1 MNERSECQPDRAQ
14 PSINERSECQ
24 PDRAQPSMTEVRNY
38 IRGEWVAVRQ
48 GREIEVR
55 NPADQDEVVG
65 KGFLAS
71 KREAEAAIAAAS
83 EAASAWSRMPAPRR
97 GEIVERA
104 GDLLRA
110 EQDDVARLLTRE
122 EGKTL
127 AEAKGEIYRAYNVL
141 NYTAGQSR
149 RMGGLTIPSELPKN
163 FAYTV
168 RQPLGV
174 VALITPWNFPICIPA
189 WKIAPALVAGN
200 TVIFKP
206 SSTTPLT
213 AARLVEIFERA
224 GLPPGVLNLLVGG
237 SSEVGEV
244 LTRDERVRGIS
255 FTGSTDNGTQI
266 YTACAARG
274 VKAQC
279 EMGGKNPVI
288 VLEDADLN
296 LAADGI
302 VSGAFG
308 STGQRC
314 TATSRAILQDSIA
327 DDLIARMVERISR
340 WKIGNGLDADVQMG
354 PLVSAQQL
362 QTVEQ
367 YIEIGKREGAKL
379 VAGGGRPSGLT
390 RGFFIEPTI
399 FDNVRP
405 EHRLAREEIFGP
417 VLSVIR
423 AANYEEALE
432 FANTS
437 QYGLTS
443 SIYTNDAGRVF
454 DFCERIETGMVH
466 VNSPTVG
473 GEAQIPFGGMKS
485 SGVGEREQGPSA
497 LDFYSDVKVIYID
510 FTGAARTS
518 NFY

>member
-1 MNERSECQPDRAQ
+1 
-14 PSINERSECQ
+14 
-24 PDRAQPSMTEVRNY
+24 MTEVRNY
-38 IRGEWVAVRQ
+38 IRGEWVSIRQ

-55 NPADQDEVVG
+55 NPADQDELLG

-71 KREAEAAIAAAS
+71 AHEAEAAITAAS
-83 EAASAWSRMPAPRR
+83 EALPAWSHMPAPKR

-122 EGKTL
+122 EGKTFG
-127 AEAKGEIYRAYNVL
+127 EAKGEIYRAYNVI

-163 FAYTV
+163 FAYTM

-213 AARLVEIFERA
+213 AAKLVEIFERA
-224 GLPPGVLNLLVGG
+224 GLPAGVLNLLVG
-237 SSEVGEV
+237 SSSDVGDL
-244 LTRDERVRGIS
+244 LTRDRRVKGIS
-255 FTGSTDNGTQI
+255 FTGSSENGTQI
-266 YTACAARG
+266 YATCASRG

-288 VLEDADLN
+288 VLEDADFD
-296 LAADGI
+296 LAVDGI

-327 DDLIARMVERISR
+327 DKVVERMADRVSK
-340 WKIGNGLDADVQMG
+340 WKLGNGLEPDVQMG

-362 QTVEQ
+362 KTVQE
-367 YIEIGKREGAKL
+367 YIEIGKREGARL
-379 VAGGGRPSGLT
+379 VTGGGRPSGLA
-390 RGFFIEPTI
+390 RGFFVEPTI
-399 FDNVRP
+399 FDRVRP
-405 EHRLAREEIFGP
+405 EHRIAREEIFGP

-423 AANYEEALE
+423 AKDYEQAME
-432 FANTS
+432 FANAS
-437 QYGLTS
+437 DYGLTS
-443 SIYTNDAGRVF
+443 SIYTNDAGRIF
-454 DFCERIETGMVH
+454 DFCERMDAGMVH

-497 LDFYSDVKVIYID
+497 LDFYTDVKVVYID
-510 FTGAARTS
+510 YTGAARTS
-518 NFY
+518 KFY

>member
-1 MNERSECQPDRAQ
+1 ML
-14 PSINERSECQ
+14 
-24 PDRAQPSMTEVRNY
+24 EVRNY
-38 IRGEWVAVRQ
+38 IRGEWISVRE

-55 NPADQDEVVG
+55 NPADQDEVIG

-71 KREAEAAIAAAS
+71 RREAETAIAAAG
-83 EAASAWSRMPAPRR
+83 EALPAWSRMPAPKR

-104 GDLLRA
+104 ADLLRA

-122 EGKTL
+122 EGKTF
-127 AEAKGEIYRAYNVL
+127 ADARGEIYRAYNVL

-149 RMGGLTIPSELPKN
+149 RMGGVTIPSELPKN

-200 TVIFKP
+200 TVVFKP

-213 AARLVEIFERA
+213 AARLVDIFERA
-224 GLPPGVLNLLVGG
+224 GLPPGVLNLLVG
-237 SSEVGEV
+237 SSADVGD
-244 LTRDERVRGIS
+244 LLMSDSRIRGIS
-255 FTGSTDNGTQI
+255 FTGSTENGTQI
-266 YTACAARG
+266 YTSCASRG
-274 VKAQC
+274 IKAQC

-288 VLEDADLN
+288 VLEDADLD

-327 DDLIARMVERISR
+327 DDMVARLRDRVSK
-340 WKIGNGLDADVQMG
+340 WKVGNGLDPDVQMG
-354 PLVSAQQL
+354 PLVSQQQL
-362 QTVEQ
+362 KTVQQ
-367 YIEIGKREGAKL
+367 YIEIGKSEGAKL
-379 VAGGGRPSGLT
+379 VTGGGKPSGVP

-405 EHRLAREEIFGP
+405 ESRIAREEIFGP

-423 AANYEEALE
+423 AKSYEQAIE
-432 FANTS
+432 FANMS
-437 QYGLTS
+437 AFGLTS
-443 SIYTNDAGRVF
+443 SIYTNDAGRIF

-466 VNSPTVG
+466 VNSPTMG

-485 SGVGEREQGPSA
+485 SGIGEREQGPSA
-497 LDFYSDVKVIYID
+497 LDFYTDVKVIYID

-518 NFY
+518 KFY

>member
-1 MNERSECQPDRAQ
+1 M
-14 PSINERSECQ
+14 I
-24 PDRAQPSMTEVRNY
+24 EVRNY
-38 IRGEWVAVRQ
+38 IRGEWISMRH

-55 NPADQDEVVG
+55 NPADQDELLG
-65 KGFLAS
+65 KGILAS
-71 KREAEAAIAAAS
+71 AREAEAAIAAAA
-83 EAASAWSRMPAPRR
+83 EALPVWARMPAPKR

-104 GDLLRA
+104 ADLLRA
-110 EQDDVARLLTRE
+110 EQDEVARLLTKE
-122 EGKTL
+122 EGKTF

-149 RMGGLTIPSELPKN
+149 RMGGTTIPSELPKN
-163 FAYTV
+163 FAYTM

-174 VALITPWNFPICIPA
+174 VALVTPWNFPICIPA

-224 GLPPGVLNLLVGG
+224 GVPPGVLNLLAG
-237 SSEVGEV
+237 SSSDIGDL
-244 LTRDERVRGIS
+244 LTRDRRVRGIS
-255 FTGSTDNGTQI
+255 FTGSSENGTQI
-266 YTACAARG
+266 YATCAARG

-279 EMGGKNPVI
+279 EMGGKNPVV
-288 VLEDADLN
+288 VLEDADLA

-314 TATSRAILQDSIA
+314 TATSRAIVQESVA
-327 DDLIARMVERISR
+327 DELMNQMMERISKWR
-340 WKIGNGLDADVQMG
+340 LGNGLEPDVQMG
-354 PLVSAQQL
+354 PLVTAQQRK
-362 QTVEQ
+362 TVEE

-379 VAGGGRPSGLT
+379 AIGGGRPSGLS
-390 RGFFIEPTI
+390 RGFFVEPTI
-399 FDNVRP
+399 FDCVQPDYRI
-405 EHRLAREEIFGP
+405 AREEIFGP

-423 AANYEEALE
+423 AKDYEQAVE

-437 QYGLTS
+437 DYGLTS
-443 SIYTNDAGRVF
+443 SIYTNDAARIF
-454 DFCERIETGMVH
+454 DFCERIEAGMVH

-485 SGVGEREQGPSA
+485 SGVGEREQGPTA
-497 LDFYSDVKVIYID
+497 LDFYTDLKVVYID
-510 FTGAARTS
+510 YTGAARTS
-518 NFY
+518 KFY

>member
-1 MNERSECQPDRAQ
+1 M
-14 PSINERSECQ
+14 I
-24 PDRAQPSMTEVRNY
+24 EVRNY
-38 IRGEWVAVRQ
+38 IRGEWISMRH

-55 NPADQDEVVG
+55 NPADQDELLG
-65 KGFLAS
+65 KGILAS
-71 KREAEAAIAAAS
+71 AREAEAAIAAAA
-83 EAASAWSRMPAPRR
+83 EALPVWARMPAPKR

-104 GDLLRA
+104 ADLLRA
-110 EQDDVARLLTRE
+110 EQDEVARLLTKE
-122 EGKTL
+122 EGKTF

-149 RMGGLTIPSELPKN
+149 RMGGTTIPSELPKN
-163 FAYTV
+163 FAYTM

-174 VALITPWNFPICIPA
+174 VALVTPWNFPICIPA

-224 GLPPGVLNLLVGG
+224 GVPPGVLNLLAG
-237 SSEVGEV
+237 SSSDIGDL
-244 LTRDERVRGIS
+244 LTRDRRVRGIS
-255 FTGSTDNGTQI
+255 FTGSSENGTQI
-266 YTACAARG
+266 YATCAARG

-279 EMGGKNPVI
+279 EMGGKNPVV
-288 VLEDADLN
+288 VLEDADLA

-314 TATSRAILQDSIA
+314 TATSRAIVQESVA
-327 DDLIARMVERISR
+327 DELMNQMMERISKWR
-340 WKIGNGLDADVQMG
+340 LGNGLEPDVQMG
-354 PLVSAQQL
+354 PLVTAQQRK
-362 QTVEQ
+362 TVEE

-379 VAGGGRPSGLT
+379 AIGGGRPSGLS
-390 RGFFIEPTI
+390 RGFFVEPTI
-399 FDNVRP
+399 FDCVQPDYRI
-405 EHRLAREEIFGP
+405 AREEIFGP

-423 AANYEEALE
+423 AKDYEQAVE

-437 QYGLTS
+437 DYGLTS
-443 SIYTNDAGRVF
+443 SIYTNDAARIF
-454 DFCERIETGMVH
+454 DFCERIEAGMVH

-485 SGVGEREQGPSA
+485 SGVGEREQGPTA
-497 LDFYSDVKVIYID
+497 LDFYTDLKVVYID
-510 FTGAARTS
+510 YTGAARTGK
-518 NFY
+518 FY

>member
-1 MNERSECQPDRAQ
+1 M
-14 PSINERSECQ
+14 I
-24 PDRAQPSMTEVRNY
+24 EVRNY
-38 IRGEWVAVRQ
+38 IRGEWISIRH

-55 NPADQDEVVG
+55 NPADQNELVG
-65 KGFLAS
+65 KGYLAS
-71 KREAEAAIAAAS
+71 AREAESVVAAAS
-83 EAASAWSRMPAPRR
+83 EALPAWSRMPAPKR

-122 EGKTL
+122 EGKTV

-149 RMGGLTIPSELPKN
+149 RLSGITIPSELPKN
-163 FAYTV
+163 FAYTM

-174 VALITPWNFPICIPA
+174 VSLITPWNFPICIPA

-200 TVIFKP
+200 TVVFKP

-213 AARLVEIFERA
+213 AAKLVEIFERA
-224 GLPPGVLNLLVGG
+224 GLPPGVLNLLVAG
-237 SSEVGEV
+237 SGDVGDI
-244 LTRDERVRGIS
+244 LTHDPRVRGVS
-255 FTGSTDNGTQI
+255 FTGSSENGTRI
-266 YTACAARG
+266 YSSCAARG

-288 VLEDADLN
+288 VLEDADLD

-314 TATSRAILQDSIA
+314 TATSRAVLQDPIA
-327 DDLIARMVERISR
+327 DQVVARIVDRVSK
-340 WKIGNGLDADVQMG
+340 WKIGNGLDPDVQMG

-362 QTVEQ
+362 KTVEQ
-367 YIEIGKREGAKL
+367 YIEAGKRDGAKL
-379 VAGGGRPSGLT
+379 VIGGRRPPGFE
-390 RGFFIEPTI
+390 RGFFLEPTV
-399 FDNVRP
+399 FDHVKP
-405 EHRLAREEIFGP
+405 EHRIAREEIFGP

-423 AANYEEALE
+423 ARDYEEAIAA
-432 FANTS
+432 ANAS
-437 QYGLTS
+437 EYGLTS
-443 SIYTNDAGRVF
+443 SIYTNDAGRIF
-454 DFCERIETGMVH
+454 DFCERIEAGMVH

-485 SGVGEREQGPSA
+485 SGVGEREQGPTA
-497 LDFYSDVKVIYID
+497 LDFYTDVKVVYID
-510 FTGAARTS
+510 YTGAARTS
-518 NFY
+518 KFY

>member
-1 MNERSECQPDRAQ
+1 M
-14 PSINERSECQ
+14 I
-24 PDRAQPSMTEVRNY
+24 EVRNY
-38 IRGEWVAVRQ
+38 IGGEWVSIRQ

-55 NPADQDEVVG
+55 NPADQDELVG
-65 KGFLAS
+65 KGVLAS
-71 KREAEAAIAAAS
+71 RREATAALEAAS
-83 EAASAWSRMPAPRR
+83 EALPAWSRLPGPKR
-97 GEIVERA
+97 GEVVERA
-104 GDLLRA
+104 ADLLRA
-110 EQDDVARLLTRE
+110 EQDEVARLLTRE
-122 EGKTL
+122 EGKTV

-149 RMGGLTIPSELPKN
+149 RMGGITIPSELPKN
-163 FAYTV
+163 FAYTL

-200 TVIFKP
+200 TVVFKP

-213 AARLVEIFERA
+213 AAKLVDIFERA
-224 GLPPGVLNLLVGG
+224 GLPPGVLNLLVG
-237 SSEVGEV
+237 SSSDIGD
-244 LTRDERVRGIS
+244 LITGDRRVRGIS
-255 FTGSTDNGTQI
+255 FTGSSENGTQI
-266 YTACAARG
+266 YATSAARG

-279 EMGGKNPVI
+279 EMGGKNPVV
-288 VLEDADLN
+288 VLEDADLD

-314 TATSRAILQDSIA
+314 TATSRAILHESIA
-327 DDLIARMVERISR
+327 DDLMSR
-340 WKIGNGLDADVQMG
+340 VTHRVSKWKLGSGLDPDVQMG

-362 QTVEQ
+362 KTVEQ
-367 YIEIGKREGAKL
+367 YVEAGKREGAKL
-379 VAGGGRPSGLT
+379 VIGGKRPAGLS
-390 RGFFIEPTI
+390 RGFFMEPTI
-399 FDNVRP
+399 FDGVKP
-405 EHRLAREEIFGP
+405 EHRIAREEIFGP

-423 AANYEEALE
+423 TKNYEEAIE

-437 QYGLTS
+437 EYGLTS
-443 SIYTNDAGRVF
+443 SIYTNDAGRIF

-497 LDFYSDVKVIYID
+497 LDFYTDMKVVYID
-510 FTGAARTS
+510 HTGAARTS
-518 NFY
+518 KFY

>member
-1 MNERSECQPDRAQ
+1 
-14 PSINERSECQ
+14 
-24 PDRAQPSMTEVRNY
+24 MTEVRNY
-38 IRGEWVAVRQ
+38 IRGEWVSIRQ

-55 NPADQDEVVG
+55 NPADQDELLG

-71 KREAEAAIAAAS
+71 AHEAEAAITAAS
-83 EAASAWSRMPAPRR
+83 EALPAWSHMPAPKR

-122 EGKTL
+122 EGKTFG
-127 AEAKGEIYRAYNVL
+127 EAKGEIYRAYNVI

-163 FAYTV
+163 FAYTM

-213 AARLVEIFERA
+213 AAKLVEIFERA
-224 GLPPGVLNLLVGG
+224 GLPAGVLNLLVG
-237 SSEVGEV
+237 SSSDVGDL
-244 LTRDERVRGIS
+244 LTRDRRVKGIS
-255 FTGSTDNGTQI
+255 FTGSSENGTQI
-266 YTACAARG
+266 YATCASRG

-288 VLEDADLN
+288 VLEDADLD
-296 LAADGI
+296 LAVDGI

-327 DDLIARMVERISR
+327 DKVVERMADRVSK
-340 WKIGNGLDADVQMG
+340 WKLGNGLEPDVQMG

-362 QTVEQ
+362 KTVQE
-367 YIEIGKREGAKL
+367 YIEIGKREGARL
-379 VAGGGRPSGLT
+379 VTGGGRPSGLA
-390 RGFFIEPTI
+390 RGFFVEPTI
-399 FDNVRP
+399 FDRVRP
-405 EHRLAREEIFGP
+405 EHRVAREEIFGP

-423 AANYEEALE
+423 AKDYEQAME
-432 FANTS
+432 FANAS
-437 QYGLTS
+437 DYGLTS
-443 SIYTNDAGRVF
+443 SIYTNDAGRIF
-454 DFCERIETGMVH
+454 DFCERMDAGMVH

-497 LDFYSDVKVIYID
+497 LDFYTDVKVVYID
-510 FTGAARTS
+510 YTGAARTS
-518 NFY
+518 KFY

>member
-1 MNERSECQPDRAQ
+1 M
-14 PSINERSECQ
+14 I
-24 PDRAQPSMTEVRNY
+24 EVRNY
-38 IRGEWVAVRQ
+38 IRGEWISLRQ

-71 KREAEAAIAAAS
+71 SKEAEAALAAAS
-83 EAASAWSRMPAPRR
+83 EALPAWSRMPAPNR

-104 GDLLRA
+104 ADLLRA
-110 EQDDVARLLTRE
+110 EQDEVARLLTRE
-122 EGKTL
+122 EGKTV
-127 AEAKGEIYRAYNVL
+127 AEAKGEIYRGYNVL

-149 RMGGLTIPSELPKN
+149 RMGGITIPSELPKN
-163 FAYTV
+163 FAYTL

-174 VALITPWNFPICIPA
+174 VTLITPWNFPVCIPA

-200 TVIFKP
+200 TVVFKP

-213 AARLVEIFERA
+213 AAKLVDIFERA
-224 GLPPGVLNLLVGG
+224 GLPPGVLNLIVG
-237 SSEVGEV
+237 SSSDVGDI
-244 LTRDERVRGIS
+244 LTRDPRVRGIS
-255 FTGSTDNGTQI
+255 FTGSSENGTQI
-266 YTACAARG
+266 YASCAMRG

-288 VLEDADLN
+288 VLEDADLD

-302 VSGAFG
+302 ISGAFG

-327 DDLIARMVERISR
+327 DSLVSRLTDRISK
-340 WKIGNGLDADVQMG
+340 WKVGNGLDPETQMG
-354 PLVSAQQL
+354 PVVSGQQL
-362 QTVEQ
+362 KTVEE
-367 YIEIGKREGAKL
+367 YIEAGKKDGARLVIGGKRL
-379 VAGGGRPSGLT
+379 SRLP

-399 FDNVRP
+399 FDHVKPHNRI
-405 EHRLAREEIFGP
+405 AREEIFGP
-417 VLSVIR
+417 VLSILR
-423 AANYEEALE
+423 AKDYEQALE

-437 QYGLTS
+437 EYGLTS
-443 SIYTNDAGRVF
+443 SIYTNDANKIF

-485 SGVGEREQGPSA
+485 SGVGEREQGPTA
-497 LDFYSDVKVIYID
+497 LDFYTDVKVIYID
-510 FTGAARTS
+510 HTGAGRTS
-518 NFY
+518 KFY

>member
-1 MNERSECQPDRAQ
+1 ML
-14 PSINERSECQ
+14 
-24 PDRAQPSMTEVRNY
+24 EVRNY
-38 IRGEWVAVRQ
+38 IRGEWISVRE

-55 NPADQDEVVG
+55 NPADQDEVIG

-71 KREAEAAIAAAS
+71 RREAETAIAAAG
-83 EAASAWSRMPAPRR
+83 EALPAWSRMPVPKR

-104 GDLLRA
+104 ADLLRA

-122 EGKTL
+122 EGKTF
-127 AEAKGEIYRAYNVL
+127 ADARGEIYRAYNVL

-149 RMGGLTIPSELPKN
+149 RMGGVTIPSELPKN

-200 TVIFKP
+200 TVVFKP

-213 AARLVEIFERA
+213 AARLVDIFERA
-224 GLPPGVLNLLVGG
+224 GLPPGVLNLLVG
-237 SSEVGEV
+237 SSADVGD
-244 LTRDERVRGIS
+244 LLMSDSRIRGIS
-255 FTGSTDNGTQI
+255 FTGSTENGTQI
-266 YTACAARG
+266 YTSCASRG
-274 VKAQC
+274 IKAQC

-327 DDLIARMVERISR
+327 DDMVARLRDRVSK
-340 WKIGNGLDADVQMG
+340 WKVGNGLDPDVQMG
-354 PLVSAQQL
+354 PLVSQQQL
-362 QTVEQ
+362 KTVQQ
-367 YIEIGKREGAKL
+367 YIEIGKSEGAKL
-379 VAGGGRPSGLT
+379 VTGGGKPSGVP

-405 EHRLAREEIFGP
+405 EFRIAREEIFGP

-423 AANYEEALE
+423 AKNYEQAIE
-432 FANTS
+432 FANMS
-437 QYGLTS
+437 AFGLTS
-443 SIYTNDAGRVF
+443 SIYTNDAGRIF

-466 VNSPTVG
+466 VNSPTMG

-485 SGVGEREQGPSA
+485 SGIGEREQGPSA
-497 LDFYSDVKVIYID
+497 LDFYTDVKVIYID

-518 NFY
+518 KFY

>member
-1 MNERSECQPDRAQ
+1 
-14 PSINERSECQ
+14 
-24 PDRAQPSMTEVRNY
+24 MTEVCNY
-38 IRGEWVAVRQ
+38 IRGEWISIRQ

-55 NPADQDEVVG
+55 NPADPDELLG

-71 KREAEAAIAAAS
+71 AREAEAAIAAAS
-83 EAASAWSRMPAPRR
+83 EAFPAWARMSAPKR

-110 EQDDVARLLTRE
+110 EQDEVARLLTKE

-149 RMGGLTIPSELPKN
+149 RMGGVTIPSELPKN
-163 FAYTV
+163 FAYTM

-174 VALITPWNFPICIPA
+174 VALITPWNFPICIPV

-213 AARLVEIFERA
+213 AAKLVEIFERA
-224 GLPPGVLNLLVGG
+224 GVPPGVLNLLVG
-237 SSEVGEV
+237 SSSDVGDL
-244 LTRDERVRGIS
+244 LTRDRRVHGIS
-255 FTGSTDNGTQI
+255 FTGSSENGTQI

-279 EMGGKNPVI
+279 EMGGKNPVV

-296 LAADGI
+296 LAVDGI

-314 TATSRAILQDSIA
+314 TATSRAILQDSVA
-327 DDLIARMVERISR
+327 DELIARMVERVSK
-340 WKIGNGLDADVQMG
+340 WKLGSGLDPDVQMG

-362 QTVEQ
+362 KTVEQ
-367 YIEIGKREGAKL
+367 YIEVGKREGAK
-379 VAGGGRPSGLT
+379 VVIGGRRPSGLS
-390 RGFFIEPTI
+390 RGFFLEPTI
-399 FDNVRP
+399 FDGVRP
-405 EHRLAREEIFGP
+405 DHRIAREEIFGP
-417 VLSVIR
+417 VLVVIR
-423 AANYEEALE
+423 AKDYEQAIE

-437 QYGLTS
+437 EYGLTS
-443 SIYTNDAGRVF
+443 SIYTNDAGRIF
-454 DFCERIETGMVH
+454 DFCERIEAGMVH

-485 SGVGEREQGPSA
+485 SGVGEREQGPTA
-497 LDFYSDVKVIYID
+497 LDFYTDVKVIYID
-510 FTGAARTS
+510 YTGAARTS
-518 NFY
+518 KFY